1 MTLIKNFIN
10 GFAKRSGGAV
20 FIGTILSRGLS
31 FVGSWVALK
40 LIDHEELGVILFAFS
55 IVQFIIPIGGFGLH
69 QSLIRYGAL
78 LKSNDGKEKLF
89 SYVFK
94 NGVMGS
100 LILIALVTII
110 GRTIPFQYENTYEN
124 LCLLSIA
131 ILSHFI
137 FELVKTQFRL
147 QHKNKIFAQAEFW
160 QNVLL
165 VCLIF
170 ILSTFF
176 NGLGYIIALV
186 SSPLIASLFFFKKL
200 QVKLLRNH
208 QLSITDIDFWKY
220 GLFGGLSNVAS
231 QFLFI
236 VDMLLIGYLINDP
249 IIVTN
254 YRYVSIIPFSLLFL
268 PRIFIAT
275 DFVSLTEKIHQ
286 KKYIKDYINSYVM
299 FFSIVSVMMVFFFY
313 LFGHSM
319 LTLFFGNDYEKY
331 FDSFIILIF
340 GIVGVY
346 VFRGLFGNLLSSIGK
361 TRTNY
366 YITIFAI
373 VINIVSNYYL
383 IPHYGIKGAAMTSS
397 LLMWLTGIV
406 SWICFSYYYKKAYP
420 TKV

>member
-1 MTLIKNFIN
+1 MTLIKNFIR
-10 GFAKRSGGAV
+10 GFINRSGSAV
-20 FIGTILSRGLS
+20 FIATILSRGLS
-31 FVGSWVALK
+31 FVGSWIALK
-40 LIDHEELGVILFAFS
+40 LIDNKELGVILFAFS

-78 LKSNDGKEKLF
+78 LKSNDEKEKLF
-89 SYVFK
+89 SYVLK
-94 NGVMGS
+94 NGVLGS
-100 LILIALVTII
+100 LILIALLGIV
-110 GRTIPFQYENTYEN
+110 GKTIPFQFENTYEY
-124 LCLLSIA
+124 LCLLSVA

-147 QHKNKIFAQAEFW
+147 QHKNNLFAKAEFW

-165 VCLIF
+165 VFLIF
-170 ILSTFF
+170 LLSKFF

-186 SSPLIASLFFFKKL
+186 SSPLIASLFLFKKL
-200 QVKLLRNH
+200 QVKLIRNH

-220 GLFGGLSNVAS
+220 GFFGGLSNVAS

-286 KKYIKDYINSYVM
+286 SKYIKDYINSYVM
-299 FFSIVSVMMVFFFY
+299 FFSILSVAMIFFFY
-313 LFGHSM
+313 VFGHSM
-319 LTLFFGNDYEKY
+319 LNFFFGYDYEKY

-361 TRTNY
+361 TKTNY
-366 YITIFAI
+366 YITCFAI
-373 VINIVSNYYL
+373 AINIASNYFL
-383 IPHYGIKGAAMTSS
+383 IPLYGIKGAAITTS
-397 LLMWLTGIV
+397 LLMWFTGIL
-406 SWICFSYYYKKAYP
+406 SWICFSYYYKQFP
-420 TKV
+420 TIA